1 MEVFMDIPDE
11 TKEWLLKSDKP
22 YVRYNAKLMFKPDE
36 ADKDELLSD
45 SFVKDNIANL
55 RHWDEEAIERHN
67 KPDLLLHRLSTIAD
81 LGVRK
86 GYSPDVDRVIDMV
99 LSSTTDEGIPLV
111 KVNIP
116 KAFGGSGEP
125 VKAWILSNFP
135 TMLYS
140 LLKLGSKNETT
151 QKAVNTLIDMVDDNG
166 YRCKASLAKF
176 RGPGRKAD
184 FCPYASITS
193 AKALSEDEKGKASE
207 AAKRAVEAIL
217 YHWEVRKEKKFFMFG
232 IGTDFM
238 KLKFPMVW
246 YNLLHV
252 LEVISRYE
260 DYYSD
265 QRFKEMVDVLL
276 SKTDDTYKFKPES
289 MYRVYKGEDFADKK
303 AFSPTI
309 TMFAI
314 RILLRLA

>member
-1 MEVFMDIPDE
+1 METPAG
-11 TKEWLLKSDKP
+11 TKEWLLKSDIP

-45 SFVKDNIANL
+45 SFVKDNIA
-55 RHWDEEAIERHN
+55 HIKCWDEETIERHN
-67 KPDLLLHRLSTIAD
+67 KPDLLLHRLSTIAE
-81 LGVRK
+81 LGVRQ
-86 GYSPDVDRVIDMV
+86 GYNPDVDRVIDKA
-99 LSSTTDEGIPLV
+99 LSSTSDEGIPLV
-111 KVNIP
+111 KVKIP

-140 LLKLGSKNETT
+140 LLKLGLKN
-151 QKAVNTLIDMVDDNG
+151 KATRRAVDALIDMVDDNG
-166 YRCKASLAKF
+166 YRCKSSLAKF
-176 RGPGRKAD
+176 RGPGRKTD

-238 KLKFPMVW
+238 KLKFPLVW

-252 LEVISRYE
+252 LEVISRYD
-260 DYYSD
+260 DYHSD
-265 QRFKEMVDVLL
+265 KRFKEMVDVLL

-289 MYRVYKGEDFADKK
+289 MYRVYKGQDFADKK

-309 TMFAI
+309 TLFAI
-314 RILLRLA
+314 RILQRLSSY